1 MLGNIIGEYLDY
13 VYESIFDIFKILLSN
28 KYNKHIVEPFI
39 KKFIDVRYYN
49 ITSYPKEKNFIT
61 KLRNEL
67 VDVAKELTKIY
78 PKDLELIKN
87 VCGLFGYIVY
97 IDDCIICD
105 NYSILVDTLMND
117 DDFSLDFHDKK
128 KELKSKVLEFTN
140 KKDEF
145 FKLMDNSDFDLKEK
159 RVGKCLYE
167 VDIIQNCKIS
177 KLYSDYAIMK
187 AFNTEVIKEDKIY
200 VMYILVAM
208 QILKNAYGLDFSRN
222 YIVEFP
228 RSLFEKSRKIVRYI
242 NLLKNELVKEHISLK
257 IDYDTYLKF
266 KSQTK
271 EYIKSGI
278 KFALVLDDKFDD
290 NYENL
295 IIFDYIILY
304 KNSDN
309 YEDIINKLKD
319 RDLNIIS
326 I

>member
-1 MLGNIIGEYLDY
+1 MLGNIIGEYIDY
-13 VYESIFDIFKILLSN
+13 VHDSIIDIFKIILDKS
-28 KYNKHIVEPFI
+28 YNRRIVDVFVN
-39 KKFIDVRYYN
+39 KFIDVRYYN
-49 ITSYPKEKNFIT
+49 ITSYPKEKNFIN

-67 VDVAKELTKIY
+67 VDVAKELIKEY
-78 PKDLELIKN
+78 PKDIELIQN

-97 IDDCIICD
+97 IDECLICD
-105 NYSILVDTLMND
+105 DYNVLIDVLVND
-117 DDFSLDFHDKK
+117 DNFTLDFGDIKK
-128 KELKSKVLEFTN
+128 KLKSKIIEFNN
-140 KKDEF
+140 KKEEF
-145 FKLMDNSDFDLKEK
+145 FKLSDGSEFDLKE
-159 RVGKCLYE
+159 RRIGNCLYE
-167 VDIIQNCKIS
+167 TDIIQHCKIS

-208 QILKNAYGLDFSRN
+208 QVLKNAYGLDFSRN

-242 NLLKNELVKEHISLK
+242 NLMKSDLLKEHISLK
-257 IDYDTYLKF
+257 IDYETYLNYKV
-266 KSQTK
+266 QIK
-271 EYIKSGI
+271 EYIKNGI
-278 KFALVLDDKFDD
+278 KFAIVLDDKFDN

-295 IIFDYIILY
+295 IIFDYVILH

-319 RDLNIIS
+319 RDLNVIS